1 VQADQWQHRWQS
13 GRIGFHQNEV
23 ARPLTQ
29 FWPRLNLPPGSTVF
43 VPLCGKSL
51 DLLWLRDQHHDVV
64 GLELSEIA
72 VEGFFTENGV
82 SARRHTRHHFNE
94 YIATGLRLLQ
104 GDFFELTPQILE
116 PVAAVYDRASLI
128 AMPPELQG
136 PYAEKLADLAPAG
149 TQTLLVS
156 LEYPRHEMA
165 GPPFSVDSL
174 SVTRLYSAHHKV
186 RELDRADILASDP
199 LRSRGIT
206 RLHEVCYLLTRL

>member
-1 VQADQWQHRWQS
+1 MESDHWQRRWQS

-29 FWPRLNLPPGSTVF
+29 FWRHLSLPRGSTVF

-51 DLLWLRDQHHDVV
+51 DLLWLRDQKHDVV

-82 SARRHTRHHFNE
+82 LARRRAPHHFNE
-94 YIATGLRLLQ
+94 YIASGLRVLQ
-104 GDFFELTPQILE
+104 GDIFKLTPQILE
-116 PVAAVYDRASLI
+116 PVAAIYDRASLI
-128 AMPPELQG
+128 AMPPDLQG
-136 PYAEKLADLAPAG
+136 PYVGKIAELTPAG

-156 LEYPRHEMA
+156 LEYPQHEMA
-165 GPPFSVDSL
+165 GPPFSVDFL
-174 SVTRLYSAHHKV
+174 SVTRLYSAHHKIQ
-186 RELDRADILASDP
+186 ELDRSDILASDA

-206 RLHEVCYLLTRL
+206 RLHEVCYHLTRS